1 MDIDAQTI
9 KDLYKLGWMS
19 QSELDYYFRSRGH
32 SCQLH
37 VIPSLVNKEL
47 QVKVINEREYQRL
60 LSRHHKY
67 GLLLVSEDSIQKRTK
82 CLPNGVK
89 LNKRHSFLFGVEPR
103 NLNHPDCVAMGTCF
117 PTGKCTL

>member
-19 QSELDYYFRSRGH
+19 QSELDDYFRSRGH
-32 SCQLH
+32 SRQLH

-47 QVKVINEREYQRL
+47 QIKVIDERDYQRL
-60 LSRHHKY
+60 LSHCNKY
-67 GLLLVSEDSIQKRTK
+67 GLLLVSKDGIQKRTK

-89 LNKRHSFLFGVEPR
+89 LNNKRLSFL
-103 NLNHPDCVAMGTCF
+103 
-117 PTGKCTL
+117 KSS